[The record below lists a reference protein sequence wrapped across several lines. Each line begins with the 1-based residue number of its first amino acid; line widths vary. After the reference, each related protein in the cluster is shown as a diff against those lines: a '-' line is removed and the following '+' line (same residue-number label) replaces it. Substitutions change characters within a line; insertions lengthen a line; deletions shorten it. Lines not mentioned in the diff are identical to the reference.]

1 MVHLSP
7 TLIALSNSMTIASLV
22 STPSLLTIPP
32 FYEPGAPPPT
42 LPILIAQTEVGNIER
57 PGKLLA
63 QEDLGTGP
71 ARKHISSSSNRF
83 SPYPKAASRRQPRKH
98 SRSSTPRHRDL
109 TPLTEMDEDSE
120 SESSD
125 SVTSEDHLIP
135 KPDGE
140 AGRPGRGGYNLEDA
154 LGWEH
159 KKYCR
164 IKV

>member
-1 MVHLSP
+1 MVIHLSP
-7 TLIALSNSMTIASLV
+7 ALIALSMSVASLV

-71 ARKHISSSSNRF
+71 IRKHTSNSSHRF
-83 SPYPKAASRRQPRKH
+83 SPYPKGASRRQQFRF
-98 SRSSTPRHRDL
+98 STPKHRDL
-109 TPLTEMDEDSE
+109 TPGAE
-120 SESSD
+120 SDGETQSD
-125 SVTSEDHLIP
+125 SDSATSDDHLIP

-140 AGRPGRGGYNLEDA
+140 AGRPG
-154 LGWEH
+154 
-159 KKYCR
+159 
-164 IKV
+164 

>member
-1 MVHLSP
+1 MVIHLSP
-7 TLIALSNSMTIASLV
+7 TLIALSMSAASLV
-22 STPSLLTIPP
+22 STPSFLTIPP

-42 LPILIAQTEVGNIER
+42 LPILIAQTDVGNIER

-71 ARKHISSSSNRF
+71 TRKHTSNSSHRIS
-83 SPYPKAASRRQPRKH
+83 PKAASRRQH
-98 SRSSTPRHRDL
+98 FRSSTPKHRDL
-109 TPLTEMDEDSE
+109 TPGAE
-120 SESSD
+120 SDGETQSD
-125 SVTSEDHLIP
+125 SDSATSDDQLIP

-140 AGRPGRGGYNLEDA
+140 AGRPGRGGYNLEEA

-159 KKYCR
+159 KKYRR